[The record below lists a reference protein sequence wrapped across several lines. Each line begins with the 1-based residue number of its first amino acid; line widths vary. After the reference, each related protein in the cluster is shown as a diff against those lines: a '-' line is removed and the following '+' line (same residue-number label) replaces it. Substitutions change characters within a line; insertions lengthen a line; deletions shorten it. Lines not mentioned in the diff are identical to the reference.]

1 MSNVITEDT
10 ISGNI
15 VNTISDHLGHIKLK
29 TTPLEKPWLTKGIFQ
44 SMKQKKTY
52 TANPLKAKKQLV
64 KKLSSNNS
72 NITKTS
78 LTNLQELIR
87 QIFTS
92 HSLRN
97 TKMIPIEHG
106 ME

>member
-1 MSNVITEDT
+1 MVDKRNFSINEAK
-10 ISGNI
+10 
-15 VNTISDHLGHIKLK
+15 KL
-29 TTPLEKPWLTKGIFQ
+29 
-44 SMKQKKTY
+44 Y
-52 TANPLKAKKQLV
+52 TANPLKAKKQIV
-64 KKLSSNNS
+64 KKHSSNNS